1 MLTPVHTSLYVHYD
15 GQNTRLLY
23 IILNMRRET
32 LKYIL
37 TDQRQETARLLDGAI
52 LRRHPPGAAKELG
65 SRLATVITGVR
76 RCGKSVYAHQ
86 LCTGSEYVA
95 LNFDDERLMSFGP
108 EDFDLFLQAANELSP
123 GVKTLLMDEIQNVPN
138 WELFINRL
146 LRKGYRCVITGSNAR
161 LLSRELATHL
171 TGRTRSVELYPF
183 SLKEFL
189 EARLDPAARKETLD
203 IITANPDAALPPEK
217 KAGLMRLFDQHLEQG
232 GFPET
237 ILAAGEA
244 LALKPKA
251 GRDAADKELRTGRAR
266 YLRELHQSIL
276 LRDIAARR
284 RLRETRTL
292 QEVALFALSQAG
304 ARITYQK
311 TAKSLGLKSVT
322 TAKKYLEALE
332 EVYLVFQVLTHSAKP
347 KEILR
352 QARKLYPIDLGLLT
366 ALSLKSTPDWGARL
380 ETFVFLELK
389 RRGREVF
396 TVLEPGYEVDFMV
409 REGRRCAQLIQVC
422 YRLEDPSTKERE
434 LSALVQAA
442 RLKNCR
448 ELLVLTHDEQ
458 DEVRRDGVAIRVMPA
473 WRWALNDSPL

>member
-1 MLTPVHTSLYVHYD
+1 
-15 GQNTRLLY
+15 
-23 IILNMRRET
+23 MRRET

-37 TDQRQETARLLDGAI
+37 SDQRQELDRLLSGSI
-52 LRRHPPGAAKELG
+52 LRRHPPGTAGDLEH
-65 SRLATVITGVR
+65 RLATVITGVR

-86 LCTGSEYVA
+86 LCRGSEYA
-95 LNFDDERLMSFGP
+95 AINFDDERLTPFKP

-123 GVKTLLMDEIQNVPN
+123 GVKTLLMDEIQNVPR
-138 WELFINRL
+138 WELFVNRL
-146 LRKGYRCVITGSNAR
+146 LRKGYRCVITGSNAH

-189 EARLDPAARKETLD
+189 AARQGTGGLS
-203 IITANPDAALPPEK
+203 PDAALPPEQ
-217 KAGLMRLFDQHLEQG
+217 KAALMRLFDEHLEQG

-237 ILAAGEA
+237 ITT
-244 LALKPKA
+244 
-251 GRDAADKELRTGRAR
+251 ADGARASR

-276 LRDIAARR
+276 LRDIATRR

-311 TAKSLGLKSVT
+311 TAKNLGLKSVT

-332 EVYLVFQVLTHSAKP
+332 EVYLVFQVLAHCAKP

-352 QARKLYPIDLGLLT
+352 RARKLYPIDLGLLS
-366 ALSLKSTPDWGARL
+366 ALSLKSSPDWGARL

-389 RRGREVF
+389 RRGHEVF
-396 TVLEPGYEVDFMV
+396 TVLEPGYEVDFLV

-422 YRLEDPSTKERE
+422 YRLEDSETRERE
-434 LSALVQAA
+434 VGALIQAA

-448 ELLVLTHDEQ
+448 ELLILTHDEQ
-458 DEVRRDGVAIRVMPA
+458 DEIRKNGLVIRVMPA
-473 WRWALNDSPL
+473 WRWALGDAPH

>member
-1 MLTPVHTSLYVHYD
+1 ML
-15 GQNTRLLY
+15 
-23 IILNMRRET
+23 REA

-37 TDQRQETARLLDGAI
+37 SDQRQETDRLLEGTI
-52 LRRHPPGAAKELG
+52 LRRHPPGATEEPEK
-65 SRLATVITGVR
+65 RLATVITGVR

-86 LCTGSEYVA
+86 LCRGSQYVA
-95 LNFDDERLMSFGP
+95 LNFDDERLASFGP
-108 EDFDLFLQAANELSP
+108 EDFDLFLQAANELEP
-123 GVKTLLMDEIQNVPN
+123 GVRTLLMDEIQNVPH
-138 WELFINRL
+138 WELFANRL

-189 EARLDPAARKETLD
+189 EAKLEPAVSE
-203 IITANPDAALPPEK
+203 DAPPPEK

-237 ILAAGEA
+237 IGAEG
-244 LALKPKA
+244 P
-251 GRDAADKELRTGRAR
+251 AR

-304 ARITYQK
+304 SRITYQK

-322 TAKKYLEALE
+322 TVKKYLEALE
-332 EVYLVFQVLTHSAKP
+332 EVYLVFQVLAHSAKP

-352 QARKLYPIDLGLLT
+352 QARKLYPIDLGLLS

-389 RRGREVF
+389 RRGREVY
-396 TVLEPGYEVDFMV
+396 TVLEAGYEVDFLV

-422 YRLEDPSTKERE
+422 YRLSDPETKERE
-434 LSALVQAA
+434 LSALVKAA
-442 RLKNCR
+442 RLKDCR
-448 ELLVLTHDEQ
+448 ELLVITHDEQ
-458 DEVRRDGVAIRVMPA
+458 DEVRRDGLTVRVRPA
-473 WRWALNDSPL
+473 WRWALGETI

>member
-1 MLTPVHTSLYVHYD
+1 MTNY
-15 GQNTRLLY
+15 LLY
-23 IILNMRRET
+23 IAMNMLRET
-32 LKYIL
+32 N
-37 TDQRQETARLLDGAI
+37 TSSPTQRQRPPASSIAPSCAARTKAG
-52 LRRHPPGAAKELG
+52 G
-65 SRLATVITGVR
+65 SAGHVITGVR

-86 LCTGSEYVA
+86 LCRGSEYAA
-95 LNFDDERLMSFGP
+95 LNFDDVRLMSFGP

-123 GVKTLLMDEIQNVPN
+123 GARTLLMDEIQNIPH

-183 SLKEFL
+183 SLKEFI
-189 EARLDPAARKETLD
+189 EAKLDPAARKETLD
-203 IITANPDAALPPEK
+203 IVVGDPNAALPPEK

-237 ILAAGEA
+237 ILAAGDA
-244 LALKPKA
+244 LASRPQ
-251 GRDAADKELRTGRAR
+251 ADRAR

-276 LRDIAARR
+276 LRDISARR

-304 ARITYQK
+304 SRITYQK

-366 ALSLKSTPDWGARL
+366 ALSLKSTQDWGARL

-389 RRGREVF
+389 PR
-396 TVLEPGYEVDFMV
+396 
-409 REGRRCAQLIQVC
+409 
-422 YRLEDPSTKERE
+422 
-434 LSALVQAA
+434 AA
-442 RLKNCR
+442 RCSR
-448 ELLVLTHDEQ
+448 
-458 DEVRRDGVAIRVMPA
+458 P
-473 WRWALNDSPL
+473 

>member
-1 MLTPVHTSLYVHYD
+1 
-15 GQNTRLLY
+15 
-23 IILNMRRET
+23 MRRET
-32 LKYIL
+32 LQYIL
-37 TDQRQETARLLDGAI
+37 TDQRQETDRLLNGAI
-52 LRRHPPGAAKELG
+52 LRRHPPGADEELG
-65 SRLATVITGVR
+65 KRLATVITGVR

-86 LCTGSEYVA
+86 LCRGSQYVA

-123 GVKTLLMDEIQNVPN
+123 GVKTLLMDEIQNVPH
-138 WELFINRL
+138 WELFVNRL

-189 EARLDPAARKETLD
+189 EAKLEA
-203 IITANPDAALPPEK
+203 TAPDAALPPEQ
-217 KAGLMRLFDQHLEQG
+217 KAGVIRLFDQHLEQG

-237 ILAAGEA
+237 VLAAGDVQA
-244 LALKPKA
+244 SALKA
-251 GRDAADKELRTGRAR
+251 GHAR

-284 RLRETRTL
+284 HLRETRTL

-396 TVLEPGYEVDFMV
+396 SVMEPDYEVDFMV

-422 YRLEDPSTKERE
+422 YRLDEPATKERE
-434 LSALVQAA
+434 LSALVKAA

-448 ELLVLTHDEQ
+448 ELLVLTHDEK
-458 DEVRRDGVAIRVMPA
+458 DEVRRDGITIRVMPA
-473 WRWALNDSPL
+473 WRWALNDAAL

>member
-1 MLTPVHTSLYVHYD
+1 M
-15 GQNTRLLY
+15 
-23 IILNMRRET
+23 LNMRRET
-32 LKYIL
+32 LTYIL
-37 TDQRQETARLLDGAI
+37 TDQRQETARLLEGAI
-52 LRRHPPGAAKELG
+52 LRRHPPGADEELVK
-65 SRLATVITGVR
+65 RLATVITGVR

-86 LCTGSEYVA
+86 LCQGSQYVA
-95 LNFDDERLMSFGP
+95 LNFDDERLLSFGP
-108 EDFDLFLQAANELSP
+108 EDFDLFLQCSNELSP
-123 GVKTLLMDEIQNVPN
+123 GVKTLLMDEIQNVPH
-138 WELFINRL
+138 WELFVNRL

-189 EARLDPAARKETLD
+189 EGKLAAAARKETLD
-203 IITANPDAALPPEK
+203 IAAAPGAALPPEQ

-237 ILAAGEA
+237 VLAEGSVQA
-244 LALKPKA
+244 LNLKA
-251 GRDAADKELRTGRAR
+251 GRAR

-284 RLRETRTL
+284 HLRETRTL

-332 EVYLVFQVLTHSAKP
+332 EVYLVFQVLTYSSKP

-389 RRGREVF
+389 RRGREVC
-396 TVLEPGYEVDFMV
+396 TVMEPDYEVDFMV

-422 YRLEDPSTKERE
+422 YRLDEPATKERE
-434 LSALVQAA
+434 LGALVKAA

-458 DEVRRDGVAIRVMPA
+458 DEIRRDGVTIRVMPA
-473 WRWALNDSPL
+473 WRWALNDATQL

>member
-1 MLTPVHTSLYVHYD
+1 
-15 GQNTRLLY
+15 
-23 IILNMRRET
+23 MRRET
-32 LKYIL
+32 LNYIL
-37 TDQRQETARLLDGAI
+37 TDQRQETARLLEGAI
-52 LRRHPPGAAKELG
+52 LRRHPPGAAEQPAK
-65 SRLATVITGVR
+65 RLATVITGVR

-86 LCTGSEYVA
+86 LCRGSRYAA
-95 LNFDDERLMSFGP
+95 LNFDDERLTSFGP
-108 EDFDLFLQAANELSP
+108 EDFDLFLQAANELEP
-123 GVKTLLMDEIQNVPN
+123 GVTTLLMDEIQNIPH

-171 TGRTRSVELYPF
+171 TGRTRSMELYPF

-189 EARLDPAARKETLD
+189 EANLEPAAREETLD
-203 IITANPDAALPPEK
+203 SIASDSGVVLPPEK

-237 ILAAGEA
+237 VIATGEA
-244 LALKPKA
+244 LASKPKPGRNAA
-251 GRDAADKELRTGRAR
+251 GKDLLSGRAR

-292 QEVALFALSQAG
+292 QEVALFAISQAG
-304 ARITYQK
+304 SRITYQK
-311 TAKSLGLKSVT
+311 TARSLGLKSVT

-332 EVYLVFQVLTHSAKP
+332 EVYLAFQVLAHCAKP

-352 QARKLYPIDLGLLT
+352 QARKLYPIDLGLLS

-396 TVLEPGYEVDFMV
+396 TVLEPGYEVDFLV
-409 REGRRCAQLIQVC
+409 REVRRCAQLIQVC
-422 YRLEDPSTKERE
+422 YRLSDPATKRRE

-442 RLKNCR
+442 RLKGCR
-448 ELLVLTHDEQ
+448 ELLVITHDEQ
-458 DEVRRDGVAIRVMPA
+458 DEIRMDGLTIRVLPA
-473 WRWALNDSPL
+473 WRWALDDASR